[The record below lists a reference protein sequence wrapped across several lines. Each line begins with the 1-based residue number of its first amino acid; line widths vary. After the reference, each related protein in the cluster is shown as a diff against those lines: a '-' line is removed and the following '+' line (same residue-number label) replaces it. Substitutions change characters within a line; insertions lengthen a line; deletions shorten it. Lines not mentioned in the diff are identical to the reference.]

1 VLWIVTIYLVVPLL
15 RVVAFL
21 QTTLVPHV
29 AIWGVFADLPLVV
42 VVSWSLLRGP
52 REGILWGFVAGVMVD
67 LFSGA
72 PFGASTLAL
81 IAVGLLAG
89 LGAATVFRAQ
99 IALPLLAMFLATIVY
114 DLLFLLIVGIS
125 GYPVAWLESLYRLIL
140 PSAALNAVLT
150 PVVLVAMR
158 WLHTRFGREDMEW

>member
-1 VLWIVTIYLVVPLL
+1 MTIYLVVPLL
-15 RVVAFL
+15 VVIAIL
-21 QTTLVPHV
+21 QTTLVPHL
-29 AIWGVFADLPLVV
+29 AIWGVFADLPLLV

-52 REGILWGFVAGVMVD
+52 REGILWGFVAGVTVD

-99 IALPLLAMFLATIVY
+99 VALPLLVMFLATLVY
-114 DLLFLLIVGIS
+114 DLLFLLVVRIS
-125 GYPVAWLESLYRLIL
+125 GNPVAWLESLYRLIL
-140 PSAALNAVLT
+140 PSAVLNAMLT
-150 PVVLVAMR
+150 PVVFLTMR